1 FTLKEFRIMKIYTRT
16 GDDGSTSLISGAR
29 VSKTDVHVD
38 ACGTI
43 DELSCALGIA
53 RATSPAASTDKSLAT
68 IQSYLFELGAELA
81 NPERNSSASQ
91 IDPSL
96 ITWLEAEIDSMA
108 AELPPLKNF
117 ILPGGTAAAAQIH
130 FARAICRRAE
140 RAVVNLSHSQS
151 ININHLKFLNRLS
164 DFLFI
169 LARHE
174 NFRTGTLEEKW
185 QSKEDRNNAT

>member
-1 FTLKEFRIMKIYTRT
+1 MKIYTRT

-29 VSKTDVHVD
+29 VSKTNVQVE

-53 RATSPAASTDKSLAT
+53 RATSPAPSTDKSLAT
-68 IQSYLFELGAELA
+68 IQSCLFELGAELA
-81 NPERNSSASQ
+81 NPERNLPASQ
-91 IDPSL
+91 IDPPV

-140 RAVVNLSHSQS
+140 R
-151 ININHLKFLNRLS
+151 
-164 DFLFI
+164 
-169 LARHE
+169 
-174 NFRTGTLEEKW
+174 
-185 QSKEDRNNAT
+185 